1 VIAHIAGV
9 PVEETLLPVLSG
21 LGAVMLLVRS
31 RIASHARRTRR
42 P

>member
-21 LGAVMLLVRS
+21 LGAVVLLVRS
-31 RIASHARRTRR
+31 WIASRPRR